1 MLRCLLELEDL
12 GAEDPENALG
22 PVLALVL
29 NFTLMVSLI
38 HDDFT
43 LDGLK

>member
-1 MLRCLLELEDL
+1 MLRCLLELENL
-12 GAEDPENALG
+12 RAEDPENALR

-29 NFTLMVSLI
+29 NFALVVSLI